1 MNIKRITT
9 AAFAAA
15 VSLSCSASLRADAIK
30 LDYNDGYWRQIGYVG
45 DIDGN
50 GSLGAADMVLLE
62 SHLMGK
68 TPLTAA
74 NSYRLDY
81 DNFAVDG
88 HKPEHSNGRF
98 ITADIDRDG
107 KITAFD
113 MVQLREAISDND
125 WKKVWVYSSGNYYRP
140 SKLDYNKDYIY
151 PSIQQHAPFMPSH
164 GTAKAVIF
172 YVDFPDCKYDYEPDL
187 DYIRQISFGGEDT
200 ADPSFPFESMAA
212 FYKRSSKGAL
222 SLEGDVFRYTA
233 KKSIAD
239 YSLDHG
245 SLLVECLTAL
255 DDSVD
260 FSQFD
265 GNGDG
270 CIDVSIINVPNSD
283 YDSYWWPAAI
293 AEGWNRKTTVDGLKI
308 GHMISGTE
316 SIAAPYDHES
326 FSYTLLHEMG
336 HAMGLPDYYV
346 YSGGQGMA
354 GTAGWEDMDDSMC
367 DMGALSKLLL
377 GWYKNDQ
384 VSIFNP
390 NSGSQTFVLKNAQ
403 SDEGNC
409 VIIPNGRI
417 EEDFNCEYFIMEY
430 NTPDGNNAFVRD
442 IYRNTSSGLRI
453 FHADTEVYLP
463 LSKYTG
469 YLYDNYNSPN
479 YESGRRVVR
488 LVNSASGTYDEN
500 YFHAGDVIDNS
511 VSGFGWYDDYEQ
523 ETIDPGVTVTV
534 DSIDGDE
541 CIVTISVK

>member
-1 MNIKRITT
+1 MNTKRIT
-9 AAFAAA
+9 AAACAAA
-15 VSLSCSASLRADAIK
+15 VSLACSASLRADAIK
-30 LDYNDGYWRQIGYVG
+30 LDYSDGHWRSIGYVG

-50 GSLGAADMVLLE
+50 GALGAADMVLLAN
-62 SHLMGK
+62 HLMGR

-88 HKPEHSNGRF
+88 HKPEHSSGSF
-98 ITADIDRDG
+98 HTADLDHDG

-113 MVQLREAISDND
+113 MVQLRQAISDND
-125 WKKVWVYSSGNYYRP
+125 WKRVWVYNYGNYYRHG
-140 SKLDYNKDYIY
+140 KLDYNEDYIY
-151 PSIQQHAPFMPSH
+151 PSIQQHSPFMPSH

-172 YVDFPDCKYDYEPDL
+172 YVDFPDCKYSYEPDL
-187 DYIRQISFGGEDT
+187 DYVRQISFGSEDT
-200 ADPSFPFESMAA
+200 ADLSFPFESMAA

-233 KKSIAD
+233 QKSIAD

-255 DDSVD
+255 DDSVN

-270 CIDVSIINVPNSD
+270 CIDVSIINVPNSG
-283 YDSYWWPAAI
+283 YDSYWWPAAN
-293 AEGWNRKTTVDGLKI
+293 AEGWNRKTTVDGVKI

-316 SIAAPYDHES
+316 SIDASDDHNT

-377 GWYKNDQ
+377 GWYKTDQ
-384 VSIFNP
+384 VNVFDRAY
-390 NSGSQTFVLKNAQ
+390 GSQTFVLKNSQ
-403 SDEGNC
+403 SNEGNC
-409 VIIPNGRI
+409 VIIPNGSI
-417 EEDFNCEYFIMEY
+417 EADYNCEYFIMEY
-430 NTPDGNNAFVRD
+430 NTPDGNNSFVRD
-442 IYRNTSSGLRI
+442 IYLNNSSGLRI

-463 LSKYTG
+463 QSRYTG
-469 YLYDNYNSPN
+469 YLYDNFNNPN
-479 YESGRRVVR
+479 FDAGRRIVR
-488 LVNSASGTYDEN
+488 LVNSASGTYEEN
-500 YFHAGDVIDNS
+500 YFHTGDVVDSS
-511 VSGFGWYDDYEQ
+511 VPGFAWYDDYEQ